1 MHEITEINIMANI
14 FRHLDSN
21 ERFISSYTYSEIFGR
36 NAKKRPF
43 ITLCGFH
50 AGLWPQHLP
59 PGMTFFLIIISIGC
73 MEYQSKKENDIF

>member
-1 MHEITEINIMANI
+1 MKDLFPVTLTLKFLEEM
-14 FRHLDSN
+14 L
-21 ERFISSYTYSEIFGR
+21 
-36 NAKKRPF
+36 KKRPF